1 MRKCCMLLMIMAATG
16 CFAQKDSVNQLSF
29 SMNLLTH
36 GEACGGG
43 LPRSKDIAYDEDKS
57 RFMVGRVRLNIDYQ
71 RSGLQAHAVIQNKAI
86 WGMKGNNALTLYEG
100 WVKLTAK
107 NGLFAQAGRIALAY
121 DDERIIGPNDFATA
135 AQSHDVLRLGYEGH
149 GHKAHAILAYNQNGD
164 NYYNG
169 TYYNNGAQLY
179 KTMQTVW
186 YHYDVPKFPL
196 GVSLLFMNIGQQ
208 AGRYVEVEDGM
219 GGTKKVPDENNKPRT
234 EYQQMFGGYLNFHPK
249 HLTLEGSY
257 YRQAGKIVNESKQA
271 GKIKAWMASAKA
283 TIKPTDKYGFVLGY
297 DYLSGD
303 DYVPVIYGGSFG
315 MPYKEYEGGFAPL
328 YGSRTKFYG
337 ILDYF
342 YESAY
347 INGFTPGLQN
357 ANLGIIGKP
366 VPKLSCSAT
375 YHYLAT
381 ATELSGLDRTLG
393 HSIELQASYKFSK
406 DISLIAGYTQM
417 TGTETM
423 DRLKQGNSSKQAR
436 WGWFSLV
443 ISPSLFTTKW

>member
-1 MRKCCMLLMIMAATG
+1 MIMAATG

-43 LPRSKDIAYDEDKS
+43 LPRTGDGGSEEDKS
-57 RFMVGRVRLNIDYQ
+57 RFMVGRVRLNVDYQ

-100 WVKLTAK
+100 WVKLIAR

-169 TYYNNGAQLY
+169 TYYEDGSQLY
-179 KTMQTVW
+179 KTMQTLW

-196 GVSLLFMNIGQQ
+196 EMSLLFMNIGQQ
-208 AGRYVEVEDGM
+208 AGIQGDKYN
-219 GGTKKVPDENNKPRT
+219 PPST
-234 EYQQMFGGYLNFHPK
+234 EYQQMYGGYINFHPK

-257 YRQAGKIVNESKQA
+257 YRQTGKVVNEIKFA
-271 GKIKAWMASAKA
+271 GPIKAWMASAKA
-283 TIKPTDKYGFVLGY
+283 TIKPIDKYGFVLGY

-303 DYVPVIYGGSFG
+303 DYVPVVYGGAMGLPFH
-315 MPYKEYEGGFAPL
+315 ETEGGFAPL
-328 YGSRTKFYG
+328 YGSRSKFYG

-347 INGFTPGLQN
+347 TQGFTPGLQN
-357 ANLGIIGKP
+357 AYLGITGKP
-366 VPKLSCSAT
+366 APKLNCSAT

-393 HSIELQASYKFSK
+393 HSIELEASYKFSK
-406 DISLIAGYTQM
+406 DISLVAGYTQM
-417 TGTETM
+417 MGTETM
-423 DRLKQGNSSKQAR
+423 DRLKQGSASKQAR

-443 ISPSLFTTKW
+443 ISPSLFTTRW

>member
-1 MRKCCMLLMIMAATG
+1 MDRQRNWIKLFAAASFLMLSG
-16 CFAQKDSVNQLSF
+16 SSRAQSDSTQNAVNQLSF
-29 SMNLLTH
+29 GMNLLTH

-43 LPRSKDIAYDEDKS
+43 LPKAAEGGSTEDKS
-57 RFMVGRVRLNIDYQ
+57 RFMVGRVRLNVDYQ

-100 WVKLTAK
+100 WVKMTAK
-107 NGLFAQAGRIALAY
+107 NGLFAQMGRIALAY

-135 AQSHDVLRLGYEGH
+135 AQSHDVLRVGYEGH

-169 TYYNNGAQLY
+169 TYYENGAQLY
-179 KTMQTVW
+179 KSMQTLW

-196 GVSLLFMNIGQQ
+196 GASLLFMNIGQQ
-208 AGRYVEVEDGM
+208 AGIEDD
-219 GGTKKVPDENNKPRT
+219 VNNPPST
-234 EYQQMFGGYLNFHPK
+234 EYQQMFGGYVNYHTK
-249 HLTLEGSY
+249 HLTLDGSY
-257 YRQAGKIVNESKQA
+257 YRQTGKFVNDIKQT
-271 GKIKAWMASAKA
+271 GQIKAWMASAKA
-283 TIKPTDKYGFVLGY
+283 TINPTDRYGFVLGY

-303 DYVPVIYGGSFG
+303 DYVPVTYGGTLG
-315 MPYKEYEGGFAPL
+315 MVFHGTEGGFAPL

-337 ILDYF
+337 IMDYF

-357 ANLGIIGKP
+357 AFIGVSGKP
-366 VPKLSCSAT
+366 MSQLNCSAT

-381 ATELSGLDRTLG
+381 ATELTDLDRTLG

-406 DISLIAGYTQM
+406 DILLVAGYTQM

-423 DRLKQGNSSKQAR
+423 DRLKQGNASKQAR

-443 ISPSLFTTKW
+443 VTPSLFTTKW

>member
-1 MRKCCMLLMIMAATG
+1 MRKYCMLFVMMVATG
-16 CFAQKDSVNQLSF
+16 CLAQKDSVNQLSF

-36 GEACGGG
+36 GEACSGG
-43 LPRSKDIAYDEDKS
+43 LPRSEDTGSEEDES
-57 RFMVGRVRLNIDYQ
+57 YFMVGRVRMNVDYQ
-71 RSGLQAHAVIQNKAI
+71 RPGLQAHAVIQSKGL
-86 WGMKGNNALTLYEG
+86 WGMKGNNAVTLYEG

-107 NGLFAQAGRIALAY
+107 NGLFAQMGRIALAY

-135 AQSHDVLRLGYEGH
+135 AQSHDVLRVGYEGH

-169 TYYNNGAQLY
+169 TYYDGGAQLY

-186 YHYDVPKFPL
+186 YHYDMPKFPL
-196 GVSLLFMNIGQQ
+196 GASLLFMNIGQQ
-208 AGRYVEVEDGM
+208 AGRYVEVDDGM
-219 GGTKKVPDENNKPRT
+219 VKKKVPDEYNEPRT
-234 EYQQMFGGYLNFHPK
+234 EYQQMYGGYINFHPK

-257 YRQAGKIVNESKQA
+257 YRQTGKVVNEVKQA

-297 DYLSGD
+297 EYLSGD

-315 MPYKEYEGGFAPL
+315 MPLQEYEGGFAPL

-357 ANLGIIGKP
+357 AFVGVNYSPNNKFT
-366 VPKLSCSAT
+366 CSAT

-381 ATELSGLDRTLG
+381 ATELHNLDRTLG
-393 HSIELQASYKFSK
+393 HSIELEAKYKFSK
-406 DISLIAGYTQM
+406 DISLTAGYTQM

>member
-1 MRKCCMLLMIMAATG
+1 MRKCFMLLMIMAATG

-43 LPRSKDIAYDEDKS
+43 LPRTGDGGSEEDKS
-57 RFMVGRVRLNIDYQ
+57 RFMVGRVRLNVDYQ
-71 RSGLQAHAVIQNKAI
+71 RSGLQAHAVIQNKGL

-107 NGLFAQAGRIALAY
+107 NGLFAQMGRIALSY

-135 AQSHDVLRLGYEGH
+135 ALSHDVLRVGYEGH

-196 GVSLLFMNIGQQ
+196 GASLLFMNIGQQ
-208 AGRYVEVEDGM
+208 AGIQGDPYNS
-219 GGTKKVPDENNKPRT
+219 PST
-234 EYQQMFGGYLNFHPK
+234 EYQQMYGGYINFHPK
-249 HLTLEGSY
+249 YLSLEGSY
-257 YRQAGKIVNESKQA
+257 YRQTGKVVNEVKQA

-303 DYVPVIYGGSFG
+303 DYVPVVYGGSFG
-315 MPYKEYEGGFAPL
+315 MPYQEYEGGFAPL

-357 ANLGIIGKP
+357 AYLGIIGKP
-366 VPKLSCSAT
+366 APKLSCCVT

-393 HSIELQASYKFSK
+393 HSIELEASYKFSK
-406 DISLIAGYTQM
+406 DISLVAGYTQM
-417 TGTETM
+417 MGTETM
-423 DRLKQGNSSKQAR
+423 DRLKQGSSSKRAR